1 MSHFYKYIS
10 VLRLIHVYQFFMFL
24 SKFVMINFMVIKWKS
39 LIYRKNMLIFNL
51 QIHVLFSQFSLS
63 FLTLDCED
71 VRTIVES
78 IFQETL
84 ETSVLSS
91 PC

>member
-24 SKFVMINFMVIKWKS
+24 SKFVMINCMVIKGKS

-63 FLTLDCED
+63 FLTLDCEN

>member
-10 VLRLIHVYQFFMFL
+10 VLRLIHVYQFFIFL
-24 SKFVMINFMVIKWKS
+24 SKIVMINFMTIKGKS
-39 LIYRKNMLIFNL
+39 LIYRRNMLIFNL
-51 QIHVLFSQFSLS
+51 QMLFSQFSLS
-63 FLTLDCED
+63 FLTLDCENI
-71 VRTIVES
+71 RTIVES

-84 ETSVLSS
+84 ETSVSSS

>member
-51 QIHVLFSQFSLS
+51 QILLSQFSLS
-63 FLTLDCED
+63 FLTLDCEN
-71 VRTIVES
+71 VRSIVES

>member
-1 MSHFYKYIS
+1 MYIK
-10 VLRLIHVYQFFMFL
+10 VLRFVHVYQFFIFL
-24 SKFVMINFMVIKWKS
+24 SKIVMINFMTIKGKS
-39 LIYRKNMLIFNL
+39 LIYRRNMLIFNL
-51 QIHVLFSQFSLS
+51 QMLFSQFSLS
-63 FLTLDCED
+63 FLTLDCEN

>member
-51 QIHVLFSQFSLS
+51 QILLSQFSLS
-63 FLTLDCED
+63 FLTLDCEN

>member
-24 SKFVMINFMVIKWKS
+24 SKFVMINVMVIKGKS

>member
-24 SKFVMINFMVIKWKS
+24 SKFVMINFMVIKGKS
-39 LIYRKNMLIFNL
+39 LIYRKNMLMFNL

-63 FLTLDCED
+63 FLTLDCEN

>member
-24 SKFVMINFMVIKWKS
+24 SKFVMINVMVIKGKS

-63 FLTLDCED
+63 FLTLDCEN

>member
-24 SKFVMINFMVIKWKS
+24 SKFVMINVMVIKGKS
-39 LIYRKNMLIFNL
+39 LIYRKKVLIFNL

-63 FLTLDCED
+63 FLTLDCEN

>member
-51 QIHVLFSQFSLS
+51 QILLSQFSLS
-63 FLTLDCED
+63 FLTLDCEN

-84 ETSVLSS
+84 ETSVSI
-91 PC
+91 

>member
-24 SKFVMINFMVIKWKS
+24 SKFVMINFMVIKGKS
-39 LIYRKNMLIFNL
+39 LIYRKNMLMFNL

-63 FLTLDCED
+63 FLTFDCED

>member
-63 FLTLDCED
+63 FLTLDCEN